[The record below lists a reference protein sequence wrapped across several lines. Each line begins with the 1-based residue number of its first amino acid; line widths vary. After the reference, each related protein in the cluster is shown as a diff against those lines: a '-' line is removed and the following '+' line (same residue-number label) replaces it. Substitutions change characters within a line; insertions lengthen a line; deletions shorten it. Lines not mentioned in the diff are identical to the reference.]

1 MTITL
6 LISSLGLLAPTP
18 TKAAPVGETYAWVRT
33 SPAGMIAITYGNGL
47 YVGIQNKQIYTSPD
61 LVNWTK
67 RDVSAQTRKGLNTVK
82 FLNGKFYAATTRD
95 DAQPGATFIYSSDG
109 INWSAGSGS
118 AAYDSYAFS
127 SIAYANGKYLAT
139 SSNGGGI
146 VGSSDGI
153 AWSNTTIGIGNTS
166 FYDIK
171 YVSNRFIAVG
181 INRSVGGIVRQ
192 SSDNTGTNWGAET
205 PILDTS
211 SMNGLA
217 SNGSQV
223 IAVGDS
229 GKISRTD
236 AANPQLPTI
245 AVPSPVTA
253 NLTKVAYDSSDGGWY
268 VAVGANGTII
278 TSKDGLNWKNEVA
291 TLAYD
296 YYYDV
301 IYGADTFVAVS
312 SGGVYKRVQA
322 YTISFD
328 SNGGSTVNNLI
339 VPINEKATQP
349 AAPTKTGFTFE
360 GWYSDSEALTPFD
373 FTTTPITSDI
383 TLYAKWTA
391 NRYTVNFNSNGG
403 SSVDSQ
409 SVTHNGFVTEPEPP
423 TRVGYEF
430 SGWYANVQLT
440 TPFHF
445 ATAAITANTEL
456 YAKWAVSSYTVSFQS
471 NGGSSVSSQSVT
483 YNGFATEPAAPTRE
497 GHGFAGWYAN
507 PQLTTPFHFTTSAIT
522 VNTVVYAK
530 WTVNSYT
537 VSFQSNGGSSIGSQS
552 VNYNG
557 FATEPEAPVRE
568 GYGFAG
574 WYANAPLTTPF
585 HFATTAI
592 TANTA
597 IYAKWTL
604 LPLAAPANVTA
615 SAGDK
620 QATISWSS
628 VTGAT
633 YYKVFQGTSPNTY
646 NDTPVATVSGS
657 TYNYNVINLTNG
669 ITYYFAIKAGN
680 TVTSS
685 VYSNE
690 VAVAPAAVVLP
701 GLSVVNVSSDNPNPA
716 FAKAGD
722 TVTLTFI
729 VNKALNGLPLV
740 TIEGQPVEVVSAGNS
755 VYSAKYTFTG
765 NEASGVVLFTIDF
778 TDTSG
783 NAGERVTNTSDGS
796 SVTFDNE
803 APSGTLRIN
812 DGASLTTT
820 TLVALAI
827 TSTDGSGS
835 GNIQMR
841 FSNDNVNWSEWE
853 AAAAAK
859 AWTLTNGSGSKT
871 VYMMLKDAAGNV
883 TAQAVTASIVL
894 QGSSS
899 GSSGSRGSSGA
910 SQNESITVNVENS
923 GSTNKTVVSTVIIS
937 RTTDANGLKKDN
949 VIFTPEQVA
958 KTVEQLTAAGFSS
971 ARVVLP
977 DTKDEVAETNIE
989 IPHASA
995 ELLAKGS
1002 VGIELI
1008 TNNVRVDIPDRS
1020 LLDFKDDVYFR
1031 LVPVKEEDKRK
1042 EIEQRARTEQVVKLA
1057 SGSSNAVVIGRPMM
1071 IDTNLQSRP
1080 VTLILPLDGT
1090 LLTKQQ
1096 LNDLGVFI
1104 EHSDGTKELI
1114 QGEIVSYDE
1123 SGKLGIRF
1131 SINKFS
1137 TFTIVYIE
1145 NWNGKEKAE
1154 SASHKAFIS
1163 GYTDGLF
1170 KPDASITRAEMA
1182 AIAAKALDKELK
1194 ATSVSFTDVPADHW
1208 AKDVIDR
1215 VTKMGLMEGYPDGSF
1230 KPEQTITRAEMASL
1244 VARVNNA
1251 SAGNGAS
1258 FSDVDGHWAQ
1268 KAIERAKAA
1277 NIINGYEDG
1286 TFRPEAKLTR
1296 AEAVTMIS
1304 KLLGRGPLNGAAS
1317 KWTDVPSSHWAYGY
1331 ILEASIDHTAGQKTN
1346 NGEQWVK

>member
-1 MTITL
+1 MVITL
-6 LISSLGLLAPTP
+6 LISSLGLLSPTLA
-18 TKAAPVGETYAWVRT
+18 KADPANESYAWVRT
-33 SPAGMIAITYGNGL
+33 SPMGMIAITYGNGL

-61 LVNWTK
+61 LVTWTK
-67 RDVSAQTRKGLNTVK
+67 RDVSAQTLKGLNTVK

-95 DAQPGATFIYSSDG
+95 DAKTGAMFIYSSDG

-118 AAYDSYAFS
+118 PSYNSYAFS
-127 SIAYANGKYLAT
+127 SIAYANGKYLAS

-146 VGSSDGI
+146 VGSLNGI
-153 AWSNTTIGIGNTS
+153 DWSNTTVGIGNNS

-181 INRSVGGIVRQ
+181 FSYVAGGIVRQ
-192 SSDNTGTNWGAET
+192 STDNTGTNWGAET
-205 PILDTS
+205 PIPETS

-223 IAVGDS
+223 IAVGNS
-229 GKISRTD
+229 GKIFRTD
-236 AANPQLPTI
+236 TANPQLPTI
-245 AVPSPVTA
+245 IVPSPVTA
-253 NLTKVAYDSSDGGWY
+253 DLAKVAYDSRDGGLY

-278 TSKDGLNWKNEVA
+278 TSKDGLNWKNELSSLS
-291 TLAYD
+291 TD

-328 SNGGSTVNNLI
+328 SNGGSTVNNLT
-339 VPINEKATQP
+339 VPINEKATRP

-360 GWYSDSEALTPFD
+360 GWYTDSETLSPFD

-409 SVTHNGFVTEPEPP
+409 NINYNGLVTEPEAP
-423 TRVGYEF
+423 TREGF
-430 SGWYANVQLT
+430 GFAGWYANVQLT
-440 TPFHF
+440 TPFNF
-445 ATAAITANTEL
+445 ATTAITANTVL
-456 YAKWAVSSYTVSFQS
+456 YAKWTMNSYTVSFNS
-471 NGGSSVSSQSVT
+471 NGGSSVSSQSVN

-497 GHGFAGWYAN
+497 GYGFAGWYAN
-507 PQLTTPFHFTTSAIT
+507 TQLTTPFHFTTSAIT

-537 VSFQSNGGSSIGSQS
+537 VSFHSNGGSSIDNQS

-557 FATEPEAPVRE
+557 FATEPEVPTRE

-574 WYANAPLTTPF
+574 WYTNAQLTTPF

-592 TANTA
+592 TANTV
-597 IYAKWTL
+597 IYAKWTV

-615 SAGDK
+615 RAGDK

-633 YYKVFQGTSPNTY
+633 YYKVFQGTVPNIY
-646 NDTPVATVSGS
+646 SDKPVATVSGS

-669 ITYYFAIKAGN
+669 VTYYFAIKAGN

-685 VYSNE
+685 AYSNE
-690 VAVAPAAVVLP
+690 VSVTPAAIVLP
-701 GLSVVNVSSDNPNPA
+701 GLTVVNVSSDNLNPA

-722 TVTLTFI
+722 TVTLTFT
-729 VNKALNGLPLV
+729 VNKALHELPLV
-740 TIEGQPVEVVSAGNS
+740 TIAGQSVKVVSAGNS

-765 NEASGVVLFTIDF
+765 SETAGVISFTIDF

-783 NAGERVTNTSDGS
+783 NVGETVTVTSDGS
-796 SVTFDNE
+796 SVTFDNDP
-803 APSGTLRIN
+803 PSGTLHIN
-812 DGASLTTT
+812 DDASSTTT
-820 TLVALAI
+820 TAVTLAV
-827 TSTDGSGS
+827 TGTDGRGS
-835 GNIQMR
+835 GNLQMR
-841 FSNDNVNWSEWE
+841 FSNDNANWSVWE
-853 AAAAAK
+853 AVTATK
-859 AWTLTNGSGSKT
+859 AWTLTDGRGPKT
-871 VYMMLKDAAGNV
+871 VYMMLKDAASNV
-883 TAQAVTASIVL
+883 TTQAITASIVL

-899 GSSGSRGSSGA
+899 SSSGSRGSSSA
-910 SQNESITVNVENS
+910 SQNESITANVENA
-923 GSTNKTVVSTVIIS
+923 GNMNKTVVSTVIIS
-937 RTTDANGLKKDN
+937 RSTDADGLKKDS
-949 VIFTPEQVA
+949 VIFSPEQVA
-958 KTVEQLTAAGFSS
+958 KTVEQLAAAGSSS
-971 ARVVLP
+971 ARVVIP
-977 DTKDEVAETNIE
+977 DTKDEVSETNIK
-989 IPHASA
+989 IPQASA
-995 ELLAKGS
+995 DLLANGS

-1008 TNNVRVDIPDRS
+1008 TNNVRVDIPGGS
-1020 LLDFKDDVYFR
+1020 LLELKDDIYFR

-1042 EIEQRARTEQVVKLA
+1042 EIEQRARTEQMVKLA
-1057 SGSSNAVVIGRPMM
+1057 SGSKNAVVIGRPMT

-1080 VTLILPLDGT
+1080 VTLILPLGGA

-1096 LNDLGVFI
+1096 LDDLGVFI
-1104 EHSDGTKELI
+1104 EHSDGTKEFI
-1114 QGEIVSYDE
+1114 RGEIVSYDE

-1137 TFTIVYIE
+1137 TFTIVHIE
-1145 NWNGKEKAE
+1145 NWNGKEKADN
-1154 SASHKAFIS
+1154 HKAFIS

-1194 ATSVSFTDVPADHW
+1194 AASLSFTDVPADHW

-1244 VARVNNA
+1244 VARLNNTTV
-1251 SAGNGAS
+1251 GNGES
-1258 FSDVDGHWAQ
+1258 FSDVSGHWAK
-1268 KAIERAKAA
+1268 KAIESAKAA
-1277 NIINGYEDG
+1277 GIINGYEDG

-1296 AEAVTMIS
+1296 AEAVTMFS
-1304 KLLGRGPLNGAAS
+1304 KLLGRGPLNGATP
-1317 KWTDVPSSHWAYGY
+1317 KWTDVPSSHWAFGY
-1331 ILEASIDHTAGQKTN
+1331 IQEASIEHTVGQKTAD
-1346 NGEQWVK
+1346 GEKWVPAP